1 MNKKQVI
8 EEDLQDNK
16 YFIGD
21 GEYNLARMRR
31 KLIIDALNK
40 YSDLT
45 LAEIAAKIGMSERQF
60 CRSRKELGIKTKIIF
75 V

>member
-40 YSDLT
+40 YSDLSFY
-45 LAEIAAKIGMSERQF
+45 EK
-60 CRSRKELGIKTKIIF
+60 
-75 V
+75 